1 MSPQTENNSPFPLQT
16 KVTTRRKITYTS
28 LKKKKINTCFTAT
41 SIKPSGA
48 VTPARTKYVKTRASL
63 ARFICA
69 RVAHCFTFSTGSVVV
84 QWLTEVQE
92 LVIDVTFLMQPG
104 KCLQRTGNLTG
115 SCTSFPRRRAPVRS
129 KELEKKKR
137 ITLLLFTVRFLIPN
151 TKTFHTRF

>member
-1 MSPQTENNSPFPLQT
+1 MSPQTANNSPFPLQT

-28 LKKKKINTCFTAT
+28 LKKKKNKINTCFTAT

-69 RVAHCFTFSTGSVVV
+69 RVAHCFIFSTGSVVV

-115 SCTSFPRRRAPVRS
+115 SCTCFPRRRGPVRS
-129 KELEKKKR
+129 KELEKKKKDH
-137 ITLLLFTVRFLIPN
+137 IVAIYSSLFNSQHENIP
-151 TKTFHTRF
+151 